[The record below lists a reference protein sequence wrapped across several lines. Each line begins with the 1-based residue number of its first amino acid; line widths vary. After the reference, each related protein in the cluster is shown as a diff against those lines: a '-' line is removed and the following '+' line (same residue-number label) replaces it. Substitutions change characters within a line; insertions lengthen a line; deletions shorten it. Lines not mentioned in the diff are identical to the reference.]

1 MIFIKLNQKVT
12 IERQGQYGWE
22 QDAVYEP
29 VFVAAE
35 HIVSMYFAGLTT
47 LKMTTG
53 ERIEVRET
61 PEEIMTLIN
70 GSNHDEAMAVWAEL
84 GDKA

>member
-1 MIFIKLNQKVT
+1 MIFIKLNQTAT
-12 IERQGQYGWE
+12 IERQGKYGRVPE
-22 QDAVYEP
+22 TVYEP

-53 ERIEVRET
+53 ERIEVTET
-61 PEEIMTLIN
+61 PEEIMTLID
-70 GSNHDEAMAVWAEL
+70 GSSHDEAMAAWAAL

>member
-1 MIFIKLNQKVT
+1 
-12 IERQGQYGWE
+12 
-22 QDAVYEP
+22 
-29 VFVAAE
+29 
-35 HIVSMYFAGLTT
+35 MYFAGLTT

-61 PEEIMTLIN
+61 PEEIVALID
-70 GSNHDEAMAVWAEL
+70 GSNHDEAMAVWAAL